1 MHLCWY
7 QKRLSQKTIPDDLN
21 KLNNIM
27 DNDFVKKT
35 VYEKLVIKV
44 NAFDSNIPSISGLV
58 TKRQYHSDKQVLKKK
73 IGDLDKK
80 ITKTSGLV

>member
-1 MHLCWY
+1 MHLCWH

-44 NAFDSNIPSISGLV
+44 NAIDSNIPV
-58 TKRQYHSDKQVLKKK
+58 FVD
-73 IGDLDKK
+73 
-80 ITKTSGLV
+80 